1 MLDLEKLKDT
11 LLEKIKTDY
20 ANDVSLVHAHGS
32 FISGNRHN
40 LSDLDLFFVPKTDR
54 GFNLGFTFILEN
66 IGIDFWALS
75 WERLERIANHEEV
88 VVSLLTEG
96 NILYYCS
103 EEDLN
108 RFNGLKQKALDLY
121 KDKNRS
127 IKYAEYLTNNIYK
140 IYYNLLKCNTVTE
153 GRYYIIEFFY
163 WFSFILSEING
174 IEIKKGRKFLKE
186 ESLTMPLVPKSFET
200 LFDKLFFSND
210 ISEIKQY
217 IDTLFSELL
226 IIIEDQKKKYMGQI
240 PFAQAFDGWYE
251 EMAQHYNKIYH
262 AVETGDIYTTLF
274 ASVEYCKELNGL
286 FKNINYTNDLP
297 DMVSVY
303 NPNDLAKIGTMAKQH
318 QLQFEKILQ
327 KNNIQVRRFNDINEL
342 KEYLNKI

>member
-1 MLDLEKLKDT
+1 
-11 LLEKIKTDY
+11 
-20 ANDVSLVHAHGS
+20 
-32 FISGNRHN
+32 
-40 LSDLDLFFVPKTDR
+40 
-54 GFNLGFTFILEN
+54 LEN

-240 PFAQAFDGWYE
+240 PFTQAFDGWYE